1 MALVACFVLVTGLW
15 PLIRL
20 FALALGPGETGEP
33 LGLLR
38 ETLSGRAF
46 GRALGNTLASSGGSV
61 VISAA
66 LGTALALAT
75 GLLRLPGQAL
85 LGFLALSPLLIPS
98 QIMALAWIELMGS
111 GSAVLGALGLAPAP
125 GSRNPL
131 YSGAGV
137 AWLMGIEHM
146 PLVFIAVRARLAG
159 LPLDLIEAA
168 RIGGAGPARILRRI
182 VLPLTLP
189 SVAAG
194 SVLAFAA
201 AVGNFGVP
209 ALLGIPGRFPV
220 LTTLIYQR
228 LNGFGPGVIGSVAAM
243 ALVLVALAAAALIL
257 RQLVL
262 RWTAVPVPAGRSFT
276 GFERGRWHWP
286 LTAAVWAV
294 LVALSVLPIVAL
306 ATTAL
311 VPALGVPFGLGTATL
326 RNFEAVLA
334 NPAIRRAFANSFML
348 AGAAG
353 LVSAVVALPIAWL
366 SLTARNPLARV
377 LSWLAEPAHV
387 VPGTVLALAMIL
399 AYLRPLPLLGVSIYS
414 TGAILLI
421 AYLGRFLPLALRP
434 VEAALSASDPALDE
448 AARIHGVPPLR
459 RMLGIAVPA
468 ALPAMAAG
476 ALVIFMTA
484 INELTLSALL
494 WSAGNETIGVQ
505 IFSLQYE
512 GNSTAAAALSVLAL
526 AAVAMLVMAA
536 DRLGRRLPPGALPW
550 RVAQDQ
556 PGRTTSPR

>member
-1 MALVACFVLVTGLW
+1 MALLACFVLVTGLA
-15 PLIRL
+15 PLVRL
-20 FALALGPGETGEP
+20 FALALGPGEGGEA

-38 ETLSGRAF
+38 ETLSSRAF
-46 GRALGNTLASSGGSV
+46 NRALGNTLTASGGSV
-61 VISAA
+61 LISAA

-75 GLLRLPGQAL
+75 GLARLPGRAL

-131 YSGAGV
+131 YSGGGV

-146 PLVFIAVRARLAG
+146 PLVFIAARASLSG

-168 RIGGAGPARILRRI
+168 RISGAGSARILRRI

-189 SVAAG
+189 AIAAG
-194 SVLAFAA
+194 SVLAFAG

-243 ALVLVALAAAALIL
+243 ALVLVALAAGA
-257 RQLVL
+257 LVL
-262 RWTAVPVPAGRSFT
+262 RHLVVRRTAVPVTAGRSFA
-276 GFERGRWHWP
+276 GFETGPWRWP
-286 LTAAVWAV
+286 LAAAVWAV
-294 LVALSVLPIVAL
+294 LLALSVLPILAL
-306 ATTAL
+306 TTTAL
-311 VPALGVPFGLGTATL
+311 LPALGVPFGFETATL
-326 RNFEAVLA
+326 RNFESALA
-334 NPAIRRAFANSFML
+334 SPAIRRAFANSFLL

-353 LVSAVVALPIAWL
+353 LVSALVALPLAWL
-366 SLTARNPLARV
+366 ALTARNPPARA
-377 LSWLAEPAHV
+377 LSWLAEPAYV

-399 AYLRPLPLLGVSIYS
+399 AYLRPLPLLGFSIYG
-414 TGAILLI
+414 TGAILLV
-421 AYLGRFLPLALRP
+421 AYLGRFLPVALRP
-434 VEAALSASDPALDE
+434 VEAALSALDPAVDE
-448 AARIHGVPPLR
+448 AARIHGVSPLR
-459 RMLGIAVPA
+459 RMLGIAGPA
-468 ALPAMAAG
+468 ALPAAAAG

-526 AAVAMLVMAA
+526 AAVAILVLVA
-536 DRLGRRLPPGALPW
+536 DRLGRSLPPGTLPW
-550 RVAQDQ
+550 RAD
-556 PGRTTSPR
+556 

>member
-1 MALVACFVLVTGLW
+1 MALLAGFVLVTGLG
-15 PLIRL
+15 PLVRL
-20 FALALGPGETGEP
+20 FALALGPGEAGEAF
-33 LGLLR
+33 GLLR
-38 ETLSGRAF
+38 ETLSSRAF
-46 GRALGNTLASSGGSV
+46 RRALGNTLSSSGGSV
-61 VISAA
+61 LISAA

-75 GLLRLPGQAL
+75 GLLRLPGRAL
-85 LGFLALSPLLIPS
+85 LSFLALSPLLIPS

-146 PLVFIAVRARLAG
+146 PLVFMAVRASIAG

-168 RIGGAGPARILRRI
+168 RISGAGSARILRRI

-189 SVAAG
+189 AIAAG

-243 ALVLVALAAAALIL
+243 SMVLVALAAGALLL
-257 RQLVL
+257 RQVVL

-276 GFERGRWHWP
+276 GFDMGPWRWP
-286 LTAAVWAV
+286 LAAAVWAA
-294 LVALSVLPIVAL
+294 LLALSVLPIVAL
-306 ATTAL
+306 VTTAL
-311 VPALGVPFGLGTATL
+311 VPALGVPLGPETATL
-326 RNFEAVLA
+326 RNFEAAFA

-348 AGAAG
+348 AGAAAV
-353 LVSAVVALPIAWL
+353 VSAMVAIPLAWL
-366 SLTARNPLARV
+366 SLTVRNPMARA

-399 AYLRPLPLLGVSIYS
+399 AYLRPLPLLGVSIYG
-414 TGAILLI
+414 TAAILLV
-421 AYLGRFLPLALRP
+421 AYLGRFLSLALRP
-434 VEAALSASDPALDE
+434 AEAALSASDPALDE
-448 AARIHGVPPLR
+448 AARIHGISPLR
-459 RMLGIAVPA
+459 RMLGIAGPA
-468 ALPAMAAG
+468 ALPAAAAG

-494 WSAGNETIGVQ
+494 WSAGTETIGVQ

-526 AAVAMLVMAA
+526 GTVAILVLIA
-536 DRLGRRLPPGALPW
+536 DRLGRSLPRGTLPW
-550 RVAQDQ
+550 RVE
-556 PGRTTSPR
+556 G

>member
-1 MALVACFVLVTGLW
+1 M
-15 PLIRL
+15 
-20 FALALGPGETGEP
+20 
-33 LGLLR
+33 LR
-38 ETLSGRAF
+38 ESLSSRAF
-46 GRALGNTLASSGGSV
+46 RRALWNTLTSSGGSV
-61 VISAA
+61 LISAT

-85 LGFLALSPLLIPS
+85 LSFLALSPLLIPS

-111 GSAVLGALGLAPAP
+111 GSMVLGVLGLAPAP

-146 PLVFIAVRARLAG
+146 PLVFIAVRASLAS

-168 RIGGAGPARILRRI
+168 RISGAGATRILRRI

-189 SVAAG
+189 AIAAG

-243 ALVLVALAAAALIL
+243 ALVLVALAAGALLL
-257 RQLVL
+257 RHLVL
-262 RWTAVPVPAGRSFT
+262 RRAAVPVATGRCFT
-276 GFERGRWHWP
+276 DFGIGAWRWP
-286 LTAAVWAV
+286 LMAAVWTV
-294 LVALSVLPIVAL
+294 LIGLSVLPIAAL
-306 ATTAL
+306 TTTAL
-311 VPALGVPFGLGTATL
+311 VPALGVPFSLDTASL
-326 RNFEAVLA
+326 RNFEAAFA
-334 NPAIRRAFANSFML
+334 NPAIRRAFANSFLL

-353 LVSAVVALPIAWL
+353 FFSVLVALPLAWL
-366 SLTARNPLARV
+366 SLIARNRRARV
-377 LSWLAEPAHV
+377 LSWLAEPAYV
-387 VPGTVLALAMIL
+387 VPGTVLALGMIL
-399 AYLRPLPLLGVSIYS
+399 AYLRPLPLVGVSLYG
-414 TGAILLI
+414 TWAILLI
-421 AYLGRFLPLALRP
+421 AYLGRFLPVALRP
-434 VEAALSASDPALDE
+434 VEAALSAADPALDE
-448 AARIHGVPPLR
+448 AARIHGVSPLR
-459 RMLGIAVPA
+459 RMMRIAGPA
-468 ALPAMAAG
+468 AMPAAAAG

-512 GNSTAAAALSVLAL
+512 GNSTGAAALSLLAL
-526 AAVAMLVMAA
+526 TAVAIMVLIANRV
-536 DRLGRRLPPGALPW
+536 GRRLPSGTLPW
-550 RVAQDQ
+550 RV
-556 PGRTTSPR
+556 G